1 MSSNPLDAAGSA
13 AKLRKV
19 FGPEELV
26 QVLAAFDLAAGGSR
40 DEVGLVDVH
49 RLAVLI
55 VNKVDLLSLEDEGLV
70 GLQVSV

>member
-1 MSSNPLDAAGSA
+1 MSSNPLDAASSA
-13 AKLRKV
+13 AKLRKI
-19 FGPEELV
+19 FGSKELV

-40 DEVGLVDVH
+40 VH

-55 VNKVDLLSLEDEGLV
+55 VNKVDPLSLEDEGLV